1 MMSGTVRVFLS
12 VDIEDDV
19 LVSRIA
25 HIQQKLDKQAAK
37 LKLVESGNLHFTLRF
52 FGDTPVTKIDR
63 IEEELRKSE
72 FNPFEIRIE
81 GVGAFPSK
89 RRPNVI
95 WVGVTQNAE
104 RFVRLKRM
112 IDDLLGNLG
121 YPLDKRFHTHVTI
134 ARVRSVRN
142 RERMQ
147 GNLDRLANESV
158 GTMSVEC
165 FRLTKS
171 TLTPTGPIYE
181 TLWEVKA
188 K

>member
-1 MMSGTVRVFLS
+1 MSRPVRVFLS

-37 LKLVESGNLHFTLRF
+37 LKLIESDNLHFTLRF

-95 WVGVTQNAE
+95 WVGVTQNEE

-112 IDDLLGNLG
+112 TDDLLGNLG
-121 YPLDKRFHTHVTI
+121 YPPDKRFHTHATI
-134 ARVRSVRN
+134 ARVRSVRD
-142 RERMQ
+142 RERIQ
-147 GNLDRLANESV
+147 DNLDRLANESV
-158 GTMSVEC
+158 GTMSVYS